1 MYGRFRVLSGDISLM
16 YGSPKGEKPEKCT
29 PEVGFSHDGLPYIS
43 EIGVLKLCG
52 VSVSAES
59 DVHRLVFGVWMSVSG
74 ESDSWAAVFG
84 FCLSVSVESD
94 IQSTLSGWRFRRS
107 W

>member
-43 EIGVLKLCG
+43 EKAHGKAPILPYIRQIWV
-52 VSVSAES
+52 
-59 DVHRLVFGVWMSVSG
+59 
-74 ESDSWAAVFG
+74 
-84 FCLSVSVESD
+84 
-94 IQSTLSGWRFRRS
+94 
-107 W
+107 

>member
-43 EIGVLKLCG
+43 EKAHDKAPILPYISEKAHDKAPILPYI
-52 VSVSAES
+52 
-59 DVHRLVFGVWMSVSG
+59 RQ
-74 ESDSWAAVFG
+74 
-84 FCLSVSVESD
+84 
-94 IQSTLSGWRFRRS
+94 I
-107 W
+107 

>member
-43 EIGVLKLCG
+43 EKAHGKAPILPYIRYRYEKGSPIGSANGDPERNWLKSAGVLQACCDTRHGAQDQVG
-52 VSVSAES
+52 VT
-59 DVHRLVFGVWMSVSG
+59 
-74 ESDSWAAVFG
+74 AV
-84 FCLSVSVESD
+84 C
-94 IQSTLSGWRFRRS
+94 RR
-107 W
+107 

>member
-43 EIGVLKLCG
+43 EKAHDKAPILPYIRQILGMKKGPRSAVRTGTLKETG
-52 VSVSAES
+52 
-59 DVHRLVFGVWMSVSG
+59 
-74 ESDSWAAVFG
+74 
-84 FCLSVSVESD
+84 
-94 IQSTLSGWRFRRS
+94 
-107 W
+107 

>member
-43 EIGVLKLCG
+43 EKAHDKGSPIGSANGDPERNWLKSAGVLQACCDTRHGAQDQVG
-52 VSVSAES
+52 VT
-59 DVHRLVFGVWMSVSG
+59 
-74 ESDSWAAVFG
+74 AV
-84 FCLSVSVESD
+84 C
-94 IQSTLSGWRFRRS
+94 RR
-107 W
+107 

>member
-43 EIGVLKLCG
+43 EKAHDKAPILPYNKADIGMKKGPRSAVRTGTLKETG
-52 VSVSAES
+52 
-59 DVHRLVFGVWMSVSG
+59 
-74 ESDSWAAVFG
+74 
-84 FCLSVSVESD
+84 
-94 IQSTLSGWRFRRS
+94 
-107 W
+107 

>member
-43 EIGVLKLCG
+43 EI
-52 VSVSAES
+52 SPYE
-59 DVHRLVFGVWMSVSG
+59 
-74 ESDSWAAVFG
+74 
-84 FCLSVSVESD
+84 LSNLPYISEKAHD
-94 IQSTLSGWRFRRS
+94 KAPILPYIRQI
-107 W
+107 

>member
-43 EIGVLKLCG
+43 REG
-52 VSVSAES
+52 S
-59 DVHRLVFGVWMSVSG
+59 
-74 ESDSWAAVFG
+74 
-84 FCLSVSVESD
+84 
-94 IQSTLSGWRFRRS
+94 
-107 W
+107 

>member
-43 EIGVLKLCG
+43 EKAHDKAPILP
-52 VSVSAES
+52 
-59 DVHRLVFGVWMSVSG
+59 
-74 ESDSWAAVFG
+74 
-84 FCLSVSVESD
+84 
-94 IQSTLSGWRFRRS
+94 
-107 W
+107 

>member
-43 EIGVLKLCG
+43 EKLHVKKQNLPYITQQGRLKWEYCAKCRALALKTDAPCLLCG
-52 VSVSAES
+52 N
-59 DVHRLVFGVWMSVSG
+59 L
-74 ESDSWAAVFG
+74 
-84 FCLSVSVESD
+84 
-94 IQSTLSGWRFRRS
+94 
-107 W
+107 

>member
-43 EIGVLKLCG
+43 EKAHDKAPILPYKADIGMKKGPRSAVRTGTLKETGYNQPVFCRP
-52 VSVSAES
+52 AATP
-59 DVHRLVFGVWMSVSG
+59 DTVHR
-74 ESDSWAAVFG
+74 
-84 FCLSVSVESD
+84 
-94 IQSTLSGWRFRRS
+94 IR
-107 W
+107 

>member
-43 EIGVLKLCG
+43 EKAHDKAPILPYIRQIKADIGMKKG
-52 VSVSAES
+52 PRSA
-59 DVHRLVFGVWMSVSG
+59 VRTG
-74 ESDSWAAVFG
+74 
-84 FCLSVSVESD
+84 
-94 IQSTLSGWRFRRS
+94 TL
-107 W
+107 